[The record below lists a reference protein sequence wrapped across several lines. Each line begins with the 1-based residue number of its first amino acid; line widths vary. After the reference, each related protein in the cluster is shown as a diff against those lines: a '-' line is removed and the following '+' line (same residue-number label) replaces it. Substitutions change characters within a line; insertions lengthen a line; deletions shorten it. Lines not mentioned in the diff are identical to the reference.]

1 VNVRDLATHLGVTRL
16 EAQVAELTKT
26 VEAQTRVIDAL
37 QIVNNRK

>member
-1 VNVRDLATHLGVTRL
+1 
-16 EAQVAELTKT
+16 VAELTKT